1 MKVWNALFNFIG
13 VLIVAFMIMVINN
26 LEEVNQ
32 MNFEE
37 VRLAQA
43 VDYAN
48 EGAFRIVVESD
59 SIGTDYTDGGLEE
72 IKINPSGVVDAFS
85 NIMCLSYDMSLSE
98 ENIDMISQSIVTGV
112 MCAVDGYYILE
123 EFEIDNDPT
132 DSVIGGEFEL
142 RWGVKRPYIVY
153 SEGFNDGE
161 QRMFAVNLVNEKSIE
176 YLPESEQARYAEP
189 FTLGEALVYR
199 MTYDGALREKKGED
213 WDEGKGP
220 VGFYDNT
227 LSYDE
232 ADEKAWAYSRSEIG
246 KLLTND
252 IAIAVNARNIRSR
265 GNEVKQFYMPSTESF
280 TGISHI
286 KSPTLILIFQ
296 DSKFLN
302 GYSLDA
308 VSVGGHRVKVASKVI
323 GFTQTIN
330 GKSEN
335 YYCFAGQQLKKDG
348 VTKEDGVGDERLFK
362 NIHEAAKAG
371 YKPHMA
377 FLKKPYGA
385 AKDE

>member
-85 NIMCLSYDMSLSE
+85 NIMCLSYDMALSE

-132 DSVIGGEFEL
+132 DAIIGGEFEL

-199 MTYDGALREKKGED
+199 MTYAADEGED
-213 WDEGKGP
+213 LDENKGP

-227 LSYDE
+227 LPSLE
-232 ADEKAWAYSRSEIG
+232 ADKQAWAYSRSEIG
-246 KLLTND
+246 KLLTKD
-252 IAIAVNARNIRSR
+252 ISIAVNARNIRSTGR
-265 GNEVKQFYMPSTESF
+265 KVKQFYMPSAESF

-323 GFTQTIN
+323 GFTQN
-330 GKSEN
+330 NED

-348 VTKEDGVGDERLFK
+348 VTKEDGVEGERLFK

>member
-85 NIMCLSYDMSLSE
+85 NIMCLSYDMALSE

-132 DSVIGGEFEL
+132 DAIIGGEFEL

-161 QRMFAVNLVNEKSIE
+161 HRMFAVNLVNEKSIE

-199 MTYDGALREKKGED
+199 MTYAADEGED
-213 WDEGKGP
+213 LDENKGP

-227 LSYDE
+227 LPSLE
-232 ADEKAWAYSRSEIG
+232 ADKQAWAYSRSEIG

-265 GNEVKQFYMPSTESF
+265 GKEVKQFYMPSADSF

-296 DSKFLN
+296 DSTFLN
-302 GYSLDA
+302 GYDLDA

-323 GFTQTIN
+323 GFI
-330 GKSEN
+330 GKDGEK

-348 VTKEDGVGDERLFK
+348 VTKEDGVSNERLFK

>member
-1 MKVWNALFNFIG
+1 MKVWNALFNIIG

-26 LEEVNQ
+26 LEEINK

-37 VRLAQA
+37 IRLAQA

-85 NIMCLSYDMSLSE
+85 NIMCLSYDISLSE
-98 ENIDMISQSIVTGV
+98 ENLDFVKQSIVTGV
-112 MCAVDGYYILE
+112 MCAVDGYYVLE

-142 RWGVKRPYIVY
+142 RWGIKRPYIVY

-199 MTYDGALREKKGED
+199 MTYAADEGED
-213 WDEGKGP
+213 LDENKGP

-227 LSYDE
+227 LPSIE
-232 ADEKAWAYSRSEIG
+232 ADKQAWAYSRSEIG
-246 KLLTND
+246 KLLTKD

-265 GNEVKQFYMPSTESF
+265 GTAVKQFYMPSADSF

-296 DSKFLN
+296 DSTFLN
-302 GYSLDA
+302 GYDLDA

-323 GFTQTIN
+323 GFI
-330 GKSEN
+330 GKDGEK
-335 YYCFAGQQLKKDG
+335 YYCFAGQQLGEESKYQ
-348 VTKEDGVGDERLFK
+348 VGTEKLFK
-362 NIHEAAKAG
+362 NIHEAAKEK
-371 YKPHMA
+371 YKPQMA

>member
-98 ENIDMISQSIVTGV
+98 ENIDKISQSLVTGV

-199 MTYDGALREKKGED
+199 MTYAADEGED
-213 WDEGKGP
+213 LDENKGP

-227 LSYDE
+227 LPSLE
-232 ADEKAWAYSRSEIG
+232 ADKQAWAYSRSEIG

-265 GNEVKQFYMPSTESF
+265 GKEVKQFYMPSADSF

-296 DSKFLN
+296 DSTFLN
-302 GYSLDA
+302 GYDLDA

-323 GFTQTIN
+323 GFI
-330 GKSEN
+330 GKDGEK
-335 YYCFAGQQLKKDG
+335 YYCFAGQQLGEESKYQAGTEK
-348 VTKEDGVGDERLFK
+348 LFK
-362 NIHEAAKAG
+362 NIHEAAKDD

>member
-1 MKVWNALFNFIG
+1 MKVWNALFNIIG
-13 VLIVAFMIMVINN
+13 VLIVALMIMVINN

-32 MNFEE
+32 KNFEE
-37 VRLAQA
+37 LRLAQA
-43 VDYAN
+43 IDYAN
-48 EGAFRIVVESD
+48 EGAFRTVVESD

-85 NIMCLSYDMSLSE
+85 NIMCLSYDIAPSE
-98 ENIDMISQSIVTGV
+98 ENINYVKQSIVTGV

-123 EFEIDNDPT
+123 EFEIDNNPK

-142 RWGVKRPYIVY
+142 KWGIKRPYIVY
-153 SEGFNDGE
+153 SVDNHSGE
-161 QRMFAVNLVNEKSIE
+161 ERMYAVNLVNEKSIE
-176 YLPESEQARYAEP
+176 YLPKSEQSDYSEP

-199 MTYDGALREKKGED
+199 MTYAANTGED
-213 WDEGKGP
+213 AEFMDGRGKGA
-220 VGFYDNT
+220 VAFYNKS
-227 LSYDE
+227 LSEKE
-232 ADEKAWAYSRSEIG
+232 AQKQAWAYSRSEIG
-246 KLLTND
+246 KLLTKD

-265 GNEVKQFYMPSTESF
+265 GTAVKQFYMPSADSF

-296 DSKFLN
+296 DSTFLN
-302 GYSLDA
+302 GYDLDA

-323 GFTQTIN
+323 GFTQKIN
-330 GKSEN
+330 GKPEN

-348 VTKEDGVGDERLFK
+348 VTKEDGVEGERLFK
-362 NIHEAAKAG
+362 NTHEAAKAG

-385 AKDE
+385 AKD

>member
-1 MKVWNALFNFIG
+1 
-13 VLIVAFMIMVINN
+13 
-26 LEEVNQ
+26 
-32 MNFEE
+32 
-37 VRLAQA
+37 
-43 VDYAN
+43 
-48 EGAFRIVVESD
+48 
-59 SIGTDYTDGGLEE
+59 
-72 IKINPSGVVDAFS
+72 
-85 NIMCLSYDMSLSE
+85 MSLSE
-98 ENIDMISQSIVTGV
+98 ENIDKISQSLVTGV

-199 MTYDGALREKKGED
+199 MTYAADEGED
-213 WDEGKGP
+213 LDENKGP

-227 LSYDE
+227 LPSLE
-232 ADEKAWAYSRSEIG
+232 ADKHAWAYSRSEIG

-252 IAIAVNARNIRSR
+252 IAIAVNARNIRNT
-265 GNEVKQFYMPSTESF
+265 GKEVKQFYMPSTESF

-296 DSKFLN
+296 DSTFLN

-362 NIHEAAKAG
+362 NTHEAAKAG

>member
-98 ENIDMISQSIVTGV
+98 ENIDKISQSLVTGV

-199 MTYDGALREKKGED
+199 MTYAADEGED
-213 WDEGKGP
+213 LDENKGP

-227 LSYDE
+227 LPSLE
-232 ADEKAWAYSRSEIG
+232 ADKQAWAYSRSEIG

-308 VSVGGHRVKVASKVI
+308 VSIGGHRVKVASKVI
-323 GFTQTIN
+323 GFT
-330 GKSEN
+330 GKDGVK
-335 YYCFAGQQLKKDG
+335 YYCFAGQQLGEESKYQAG
-348 VTKEDGVGDERLFK
+348 TETLFK

-371 YKPHMA
+371 YRPQMA

-385 AKDE
+385 SKDE

>member
-85 NIMCLSYDMSLSE
+85 NIMCLSYDMALSE

-132 DSVIGGEFEL
+132 DSIIGGEFEL

-199 MTYDGALREKKGED
+199 MTYAADEGED
-213 WDEGKGP
+213 LDENKGP

-227 LSYDE
+227 LPSLE
-232 ADEKAWAYSRSEIG
+232 ADKQAWAYSRSEIG

-265 GNEVKQFYMPSTESF
+265 GKEVKQFYMPSAESF

-296 DSKFLN
+296 DSTFLN

-323 GFTQTIN
+323 GFT
-330 GKSEN
+330 GKDGVK
-335 YYCFAGQQLKKDG
+335 YYCFAGQQLGEESKYQAG
-348 VTKEDGVGDERLFK
+348 TETLFK

-371 YKPHMA
+371 YRPQMA